1 MSEICS
7 LRRAVRCYG
16 ATVSQTSF
24 VFFSSEKKTHPSLQP
39 RKKPATPNPSMIPHA
54 PSYYAATANPAP
66 DRPALQGSLR
76 ADVCIIGAGFTGIS
90 AGLELAERGASVV
103 VLEAA
108 QVGWGASGRN
118 GGQIV
123 NGYSRGLD
131 VIARRYG
138 AQAAEALGA
147 MALEGGQIIR
157 DRTAKY
163 AIDCALTPG
172 NAITAF
178 TARQMRG
185 LDHERQV
192 WARHGHT
199 TMQVVDR
206 AGLAPIVASNR
217 YVGGLLDPL
226 GGHIHP
232 LNLVLGQAAALERLG
247 GRIFEHSAA
256 TAVDSSATPSVAT
269 ASGQVH
275 AAHVLVCGNAYLG
288 RLLHTEIGG
297 KIMPVS
303 SQVMATEP
311 MDPARLAALL
321 PENYCIEDANYV
333 LDYFR
338 RTPDHRLLYGGGTVY
353 GGADPASIEGKLRPL
368 MLKTFPSLA
377 DVRTD
382 YAWSGNFAL
391 TLPRIPH
398 VGRISPTVL
407 FSHGDS
413 GHGVTTTHLLGRL
426 LGEAASGHPERFNVF
441 ANLPYLPFPG
451 GRSLRVPLTVLG
463 SWYYQALDR
472 VA

>member
-1 MSEICS
+1 M
-7 LRRAVRCYG
+7 
-16 ATVSQTSF
+16 T
-24 VFFSSEKKTHPSLQP
+24 
-39 RKKPATPNPSMIPHA
+39 PHA
-54 PSYYAATANPAP
+54 PSYYAATANPSPLRAP
-66 DRPALQGSLR
+66 LLGETR

-90 AGLELAERGASVV
+90 AALELAERGASVV

-108 QVGWGASGRN
+108 RVGWGASGRN

-138 AQAAEALGA
+138 AQAAEALGG

-157 DRTAKY
+157 DRVATY
-163 AIDCALTPG
+163 TIDCALTPG
-172 NAITAF
+172 GVMTAF

-185 LDHERQV
+185 LEHERQV
-192 WARHGHT
+192 WALHGHAG
-199 TMQVVDR
+199 MELVDQ
-206 AGLAPIVASNR
+206 AGLAGIVRTDR
-217 YVGGLLDPL
+217 YVGGLVDPL
-226 GGHIHP
+226 GGHMHP
-232 LNLVLGQAAALERLG
+232 LNLVLGQAAAVEQLG
-247 GRIFEHSAA
+247 GRIHEDSRVIDIETGAA
-256 TAVDSSATPSVAT
+256 PVVRT
-269 ASGQVH
+269 ASGTVR
-275 AAHVLVCGNAYLG
+275 ANHVLVCGNAYLG
-288 RLLHTEIGG
+288 QLLRQQIGG

-311 MDPARLAALL
+311 LDPAMLEALL
-321 PENYCIEDANYV
+321 PANYCVEDANYF

-353 GGADPASIEGKLRPL
+353 GGADPASIEGKIRPL

-377 DVRTD
+377 NVRVE

-398 VGRISPTVL
+398 VGRITPTVL

-426 LGEAASGHPERFNVF
+426 LGEAVLGRAERFDAF
-441 ANLPYLPFPG
+441 ATLPYLPFPG
-451 GRSLRVPLTVLG
+451 GRTFRVPLTVLG
-463 SWYYQALDR
+463 SWYYRALDR

>member
-1 MSEICS
+1 M
-7 LRRAVRCYG
+7 
-16 ATVSQTSF
+16 T
-24 VFFSSEKKTHPSLQP
+24 
-39 RKKPATPNPSMIPHA
+39 PHA
-54 PSYYAATANPAP
+54 PSYYAATANPSP
-66 DRPALQGSLR
+66 LRPPLLGETR
-76 ADVCIIGAGFTGIS
+76 ADVCVIGAGFTGIS
-90 AGLELAERGASVV
+90 AALELAERGASVV

-108 QVGWGASGRN
+108 RVGWGASGRN

-138 AQAAEALGA
+138 AQAAEALGG

-157 DRTAKY
+157 DRVATY
-163 AIDCALTPG
+163 TIDCALTPG
-172 NAITAF
+172 GVMTAF

-185 LDHERQV
+185 LEHERQV
-192 WARHGHT
+192 WARHGHAG
-199 TMQVVDR
+199 MELVDQ
-206 AGLAPIVASNR
+206 AGLAGIVRTDR
-217 YVGGLLDPL
+217 YVGGLVDPL
-226 GGHIHP
+226 GGHMHP
-232 LNLVLGQAAALERLG
+232 LNLVLGQAAAVEQLG
-247 GRIFEHSAA
+247 GRIHEDSRVIDIETGAA
-256 TAVDSSATPSVAT
+256 PVVRT
-269 ASGQVH
+269 ASGTVR
-275 AAHVLVCGNAYLG
+275 ANHVLVCGNAYLG
-288 RLLHTEIGG
+288 QLLRQQIGG

-311 MDPARLAALL
+311 LDPAMLEALL
-321 PENYCIEDANYV
+321 PANYCVEDANYF

-353 GGADPASIEGKLRPL
+353 GGADPASIEGKIRPL

-377 DVRTD
+377 NVRVE

-398 VGRISPTVL
+398 VGRITPTVL

-426 LGEAASGHPERFNVF
+426 LGEAVLGRAERFDAF
-441 ANLPYLPFPG
+441 ATLPYLPFPG
-451 GRSLRVPLTVLG
+451 GRTFRVPLTVLG
-463 SWYYQALDR
+463 SWYYRALDR

>member
-1 MSEICS
+1 MTE
-7 LRRAVRCYG
+7 
-16 ATVSQTSF
+16 
-24 VFFSSEKKTHPSLQP
+24 
-39 RKKPATPNPSMIPHA
+39 HA
-54 PSYYAATANPAP
+54 PSYYAATANAAP
-66 DRPALQGSLR
+66 ERPPLQGEAR

-90 AGLELAERGASVV
+90 AALELAERGRSVV

-108 QVGWGASGRN
+108 RVGWGASGRN

-123 NGYSRGLD
+123 NGYSRDLD
-131 VIARRYG
+131 VIERRYG
-138 AQAAEALGA
+138 AQAAGRLGG

-157 DRTAKY
+157 DRVAKY
-163 AIDCALTPG
+163 GIDCALTHG
-172 NAITAF
+172 GVMTAF

-185 LDHERQV
+185 LEHARKV

-199 TMQVVDR
+199 GMELVDR
-206 AGLAPIVASNR
+206 AGLASIVATDR
-217 YVGGLLDPL
+217 YVGGLVDPL

-232 LNLVLGQAAALERLG
+232 LNLVLGEAAALERLG
-247 GRIFEHSAA
+247 GRIHESSRVI
-256 TAVDSSATPSVAT
+256 AVDAGDSPSVQTETGTVRA
-269 ASGQVH
+269 G
-275 AAHVLVCGNAYLG
+275 HVLVCGNAYLG
-288 RLLHTEIGG
+288 RLLHREIGS

-311 MDPARLAALL
+311 LDPARVAALL
-321 PENYCIEDANYV
+321 PANYCIEDANYF

-377 DVRTD
+377 GVRID

-398 VGRISPTVL
+398 VGRVSPRVL

-426 LGEAASGHPERFNVF
+426 LGEAVAGQTSRFDAF
-441 ANLPYLPFPG
+441 ADLPYLPFPG
-451 GRSLRVPLTVLG
+451 GRTFRVPLTVLG
-463 SWYYQALDR
+463 SWYYRALDR
-472 VA
+472 LA

>member
-1 MSEICS
+1 M
-7 LRRAVRCYG
+7 LA
-16 ATVSQTSF
+16 
-24 VFFSSEKKTHPSLQP
+24 
-39 RKKPATPNPSMIPHA
+39 HA
-54 PSYYAATANPAP
+54 PSYYAATANPSP
-66 DRPALQGSLR
+66 DRPSMTGDVR

-90 AGLELAERGASVV
+90 AALELAERGVSVV

-131 VIARRYG
+131 VIGRRYG
-138 AQAAEALGA
+138 QAAAEALGG

-157 DRTAKY
+157 DRVARY
-163 AIDCALTPG
+163 AIDCALVPG
-172 NAITAF
+172 GVMTAF
-178 TARQMRG
+178 TQRQMRG
-185 LDHERQV
+185 LEHERQV
-192 WARHGHT
+192 WAKHAHT
-199 TMQVVDR
+199 DMYVVDR
-206 AGLAPIVASNR
+206 AGLAPIVASDR
-217 YVGGLLDPL
+217 YVGGLVDPL

-232 LNLVLGQAAALERLG
+232 LNLVLGQAAALEALG
-247 GRIFEHSAA
+247 GRIYEHSRVI
-256 TAVDSSATPSVAT
+256 AVDSGAAPSVRTQA
-269 ASGQVH
+269 GQVR
-275 AAHVLVCGNAYLG
+275 ASHVLVCGNAYLG
-288 RLLHTEIGG
+288 GLLQREIGG

-311 MDPARLAALL
+311 MDPARLEALL
-321 PENYCIEDANYV
+321 PANYCIEDANYF

-391 TLPRIPH
+391 TLPRVPH

-426 LGEAASGHPERFNVF
+426 LGEAVCGQATRFDAF
-441 ANLPYLPFPG
+441 ARLPYIPVPG
-451 GRSLRVPLTVLG
+451 GRTLRVPLTVLG
-463 SWYYQALDR
+463 SWYYRALDL
-472 VA
+472 VG